1 MSPDPSKDGKKVD
14 EEVDT
19 ESEEIVRCPL
29 PRRERGEIFAL
40 AEQLLGGSKI
50 KIVCE
55 DQKGRLGRIPGKIRK
70 RMWIREGDLLIVRP
84 WEFQSEKAD
93 IVYRYTGTQSK
104 YLSRMGKLPET
115 VNVF

>member
-1 MSPDPSKDGKKVD
+1 MNPD
-14 EEVDT
+14 EEKKEGAKEEELDT

-40 AEQLLGGSKI
+40 AEQLLGASKI

-84 WEFQSEKAD
+84 WEFQSDKAD

>member
-1 MSPDPSKDGKKVD
+1 LNPD
-14 EEVDT
+14 EEKKEGAKEEELDT

-40 AEQLLGGSKI
+40 AEQLLGASKI

-84 WEFQSEKAD
+84 WEFQSDKAD